1 MPSRP
6 AWWPDEWAQQDMAP
20 PPSPSLPPSV
30 QQAQDEDAKV
40 MAIVDARRECI
51 NRVMVALSHLD
62 NDTILRVAKYAEAM
76 SEEWG

>member
-1 MPSRP
+1 
-6 AWWPDEWAQQDMAP
+6 
-20 PPSPSLPPSV
+20 V